1 MNPKET
7 VMSLR
12 SNSKTTNEATN
23 RTKVKPADANRVKYN
38 NGNTATKKPSMQ
50 ELMLQE
56 AMQATS
62 NMTLL
67 DSLIGTSNNINLGNI
82 VKKSNPP
89 PEPTIF
95 SFAND
100 TTVSQSNSK
109 ISELD

>member
-1 MNPKET
+1 
-7 VMSLR
+7 MSLR
-12 SNSKTTNEATN
+12 SNSKGTNETTN
-23 RTKVKPADANRVKYN
+23 RTKAKPADANRVKYN
-38 NGNTATKKPSMQ
+38 NENTATKKLSMQ

-67 DSLIGTSNNINLGNI
+67 DNQIGTSNNINLGNI
-82 VKKSNPP
+82 VKKSNPQ
-89 PEPTIF
+89 PEPTLF

-100 TTVSQSNSK
+100 ATESQSNSK